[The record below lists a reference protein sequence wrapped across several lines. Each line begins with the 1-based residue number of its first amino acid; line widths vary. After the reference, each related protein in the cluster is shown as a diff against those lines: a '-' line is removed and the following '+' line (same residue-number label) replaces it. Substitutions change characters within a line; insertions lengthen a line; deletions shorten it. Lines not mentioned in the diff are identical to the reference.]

1 MKPSALFLLAAFAFT
16 TAAHAQTVYK
26 QQLPDGRIVYSDK
39 VQPNARVQREM
50 KDPTSELSIVSPALS
65 GRQAQQAD
73 AQVGVRLS
81 QLDTIYSE
89 RNSAIADLDT
99 ARQAKA
105 IGEEP
110 MPGERVGTVSGRS
123 RLNESYWLRQDALA
137 RNVERAELRLERAQK
152 SLRDAGG

>member
-1 MKPSALFLLAAFAFT
+1 MRNFVLLAVFAIAP
-16 TAAHAQTVYK
+16 AAQAQTVYK

-39 VQPNARVQREM
+39 VQPNAKVQREM

-65 GRQAQQAD
+65 GQQAQRAD

-110 MPGERVGTVSGRS
+110 MPGERAGTVSGRS
-123 RLNESYWLRQDALA
+123 RLNESYW
-137 RNVERAELRLERAQK
+137 
-152 SLRDAGG
+152 